1 MGICIWIPQAI
12 ALSLTNLR
20 EGPTRFLESTNDSHW
35 LRLPKNQR
43 SIVGDPIDI
52 ILGLIQ
58 EQVGWEPNLEGDDE
72 DMMIKKAML

>member
-1 MGICIWIPQAI
+1 M
-12 ALSLTNLR
+12 
-20 EGPTRFLESTNDSHW
+20 
-35 LRLPKNQR
+35 PKNQR

-72 DMMIKKAML
+72 DMKKATMIKKTMMIKKAMS